1 MTLTKGQWVK
11 TSATEG
17 KVNFGAAAAEV
28 FTSFDDDY
36 WGDVELKA
44 GIARTD
50 VTTGTQ
56 ITSGDWIREGTGSST
71 QYYERMDI
79 NKLTTSTAHGL
90 TNGQQRVVVST
101 ITTGEDF
108 TDGTRWQA
116 ADADADSDL
125 DYSTVTGQ
133 TRLDV
138 GDVVTNGSDKY
149 QLISADTGVTGL
161 AVGDVVYVIEGA
173 SGTELYLS
181 ADRVAAGW
189 SPDASDRIDLSLSGE
204 QALSRVAL
212 AENTYT
218 TDSASS
224 TAVSS
229 VDTAAEAF
237 TLVAD
242 HGIETG
248 DVIYLGGI
256 GASDIEFYTPGDG
269 WGELTS
275 TNAFFAVVDGNTLKL
290 ALNAQEANSDPATVV
305 QIRGTDGALTDVAIF
320 GTEALVAIHEDSS
333 LNASYDKDY
342 LFKLTDDQRQKRI
355 DDRVTSIA
363 TLQTPLNLALAA
375 YLLPHAETLEQE
387 TTAIENV
394 NVSGASITLTAGSGE
409 IGDSGVPELYDLS
422 TTGSIDDLSVEQRK
436 VLSTASPADIVGR
449 SFNRYSYVGS
459 SDLTQTDLEDL
470 DFSDTDR
477 WQKLTIDH
485 LSETER
491 DGDNAITLATN
502 DRVLIQFTS
511 LEYGVYVY
519 QGAGG
524 SVNLSTTN
532 LNDTAL
538 WQKEAMDARP
548 PQTVSEPSPAATLSR
563 TVSPCTVWLCT
574 CVVTSIRLQRPA
586 PQ

>member
-79 NKLTTSTAHGL
+79 NKLTTSAAHGL

-218 TDSASS
+218 TDSASARLS
-224 TAVSS
+224 ALWIPQPRPS
-229 VDTAAEAF
+229 
-237 TLVAD
+237 LWWQ
-242 HGIETG
+242 IM
-248 DVIYLGGI
+248 
-256 GASDIEFYTPGDG
+256 AS
-269 WGELTS
+269 
-275 TNAFFAVVDGNTLKL
+275 
-290 ALNAQEANSDPATVV
+290 
-305 QIRGTDGALTDVAIF
+305 R
-320 GTEALVAIHEDSS
+320 
-333 LNASYDKDY
+333 
-342 LFKLTDDQRQKRI
+342 
-355 DDRVTSIA
+355 RVT
-363 TLQTPLNLALAA
+363 
-375 YLLPHAETLEQE
+375 
-387 TTAIENV
+387 
-394 NVSGASITLTAGSGE
+394 
-409 IGDSGVPELYDLS
+409 
-422 TTGSIDDLSVEQRK
+422 
-436 VLSTASPADIVGR
+436 
-449 SFNRYSYVGS
+449 
-459 SDLTQTDLEDL
+459 
-470 DFSDTDR
+470 
-477 WQKLTIDH
+477 
-485 LSETER
+485 
-491 DGDNAITLATN
+491 
-502 DRVLIQFTS
+502 
-511 LEYGVYVY
+511 
-519 QGAGG
+519 
-524 SVNLSTTN
+524 
-532 LNDTAL
+532 
-538 WQKEAMDARP
+538 
-548 PQTVSEPSPAATLSR
+548 
-563 TVSPCTVWLCT
+563 
-574 CVVTSIRLQRPA
+574 
-586 PQ
+586 

>member
-71 QYYERMDI
+71 QYYERMDT
-79 NKLTTSTAHGL
+79 NKLTTSAAHGL

-363 TLQTPLNLALAA
+363 HFANS
-375 YLLPHAETLEQE
+375 AEL
-387 TTAIENV
+387 
-394 NVSGASITLTAGSGE
+394 GAGS
-409 IGDSGVPELYDLS
+409 L
-422 TTGSIDDLSVEQRK
+422 
-436 VLSTASPADIVGR
+436 
-449 SFNRYSYVGS
+449 
-459 SDLTQTDLEDL
+459 
-470 DFSDTDR
+470 
-477 WQKLTIDH
+477 
-485 LSETER
+485 
-491 DGDNAITLATN
+491 
-502 DRVLIQFTS
+502 LI
-511 LEYGVYVY
+511 
-519 QGAGG
+519 
-524 SVNLSTTN
+524 
-532 LNDTAL
+532 
-538 WQKEAMDARP
+538 
-548 PQTVSEPSPAATLSR
+548 AA
-563 TVSPCTVWLCT
+563 C
-574 CVVTSIRLQRPA
+574 
-586 PQ
+586 